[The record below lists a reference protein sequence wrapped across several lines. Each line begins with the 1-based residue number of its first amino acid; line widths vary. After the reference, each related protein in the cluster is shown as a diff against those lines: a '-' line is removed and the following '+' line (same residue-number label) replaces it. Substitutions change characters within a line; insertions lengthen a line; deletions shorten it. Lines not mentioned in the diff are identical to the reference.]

1 MSLLFLAFWAQ
12 LPTLPGTEPPPPPAR
27 LQDEKVETATVASN
41 EKDYDRP
48 EPAPLPEGPV
58 QDRKGPIHRLVF
70 DGMVNPGMGH
80 FIIDG
85 IEAAEAAD
93 AQFVLLEID
102 TPGGLVSTTQDIVQA
117 MLSSKVPIV
126 AWVTPSGAHAA
137 SAGTFITL
145 AAHVAVMAPATR
157 IGAAHPVTGSGQDP
171 EAAGGQHMAR
181 KIENDLLAMVEG
193 VAKTRGRNVEWAKD
207 AVRDSVS
214 ADAEKALEI
223 GVVDLVAKN
232 RAELFEA
239 LASRVVVVD
248 DQKWALQPEG
258 AEIVEV
264 TPSLRDQLLNLL
276 ASPGIA
282 VLLGVLGFLGIIVE
296 IYSPGLIAPGVLGVL
311 ALLCSLVAVEQLPID
326 VGGALLVLAGVGL
339 LVAEL
344 YTPSFGALGFLG
356 IGALT
361 LGSVLL
367 VDLSNP
373 DYDLDPSFALE
384 IWDVLPSLLLVGG
397 FVIWL
402 STFVIRRKR
411 APSATGMESLVG
423 RRAKVL
429 RPVDAQ
435 GGQVFVE
442 GEYWRARSRG
452 GRFEAPGTVKVVEV
466 DGITLVVD
474 ADD

>member
-1 MSLLFLAFWAQ
+1 MNLLLLTLWAQ
-12 LPTLPGTEPPPPPAR
+12 LPTLPGSEPPPPPAR
-27 LQDEKVETATVASN
+27 FEEAVETATVASN
-41 EKDYDRP
+41 DKSYDRP
-48 EPAPLPEGPV
+48 APRPLPEGPV
-58 QDRKGPIHRLVF
+58 EEASGPIHRLVF

-85 IEAAEAAD
+85 IETAESEK
-93 AQFVLLEID
+93 AQLVLLEID

-117 MLSSKVPIV
+117 LLSSQVPVV

-171 EAAGGQHMAR
+171 EAAGGKHMAR

-193 VAKTRGRNVEWAKD
+193 VAKARGRNAEWAKD

-223 GVVDLVAKN
+223 GVVDLVA
-232 RAELFEA
+232 RDRTQLFEA
-239 LASRVVVVD
+239 LEGRVVVVGD
-248 DQKWALQPEG
+248 RKLALHPQG
-258 AEIVEV
+258 AEIVER

-326 VGGALLVLAGVGL
+326 VGGVLFMLAGVGL
-339 LVAEL
+339 LVAEF

-356 IGALT
+356 VGALG
-361 LGSVLL
+361 LGSVLFI
-367 VDLSNP
+367 DLSDPN
-373 DYDLDPSFALE
+373 YDLDPSFALD

-397 FVIWL
+397 FIIWL
-402 STFVIRRKR
+402 SSFVVRRKR
-411 APSATGMESLVG
+411 APSATGMESMVG
-423 RRAKVL
+423 RRARVL
-429 RPVDAQ
+429 RPVDGS

-442 GEYWRARSRG
+442 GEYWRARSKG
-452 GRFEAPGTVKVVEV
+452 ARFESASTVEVVEV
-466 DGITLVVD
+466 DGMTLVVD
-474 ADD
+474 AAD

>member
-1 MSLLFLAFWAQ
+1 MNLLFLALWAQ
-12 LPTLPGTEPPPPPAR
+12 LPTLPGTEPPPPPPR
-27 LQDEKVETATVASN
+27 LEEEVETATVATNDKSYQ
-41 EKDYDRP
+41 KP
-48 EPAPLPEGPV
+48 EPVPLPEGPV
-58 QDRKGPIHRLVF
+58 KDRSGPIHRLVF
-70 DGMVNPGMGH
+70 NGMVNPGMGH
-80 FIIDG
+80 FIMDG
-85 IEAAEAAD
+85 IAGAEAAD

-102 TPGGLVSTTQDIVQA
+102 TPGGLVSTMQDIVQA
-117 MLSSKVPIV
+117 MLSSKVPVV

-171 EAAGGQHMAR
+171 EASGGKHMAR
-181 KIENDLLAMVEG
+181 KIENDILALVEG
-193 VAKTRGRNVEWAKD
+193 VARARGRNAEWAKD

-223 GVVDLVAKN
+223 GVIDLVAKD
-232 RAELFEA
+232 RAELFEG

-248 DQKWALQPEG
+248 DEKWALQPRE
-258 AEIVEV
+258 AEIVEI
-264 TPSLRDQLLNLL
+264 TPSLRDRLLNLL

-296 IYSPGLIAPGVLGVL
+296 IYSPGLVAPGVLGVL

-361 LGSVLL
+361 LGSILL

-373 DYDLDPSFALE
+373 AYDLDPSFALE

-397 FVIWL
+397 FVVWL

-411 APSATGMESLVG
+411 EPSATGMDSLVG

-435 GGQVFVE
+435 SGQVFVG

-452 GRFEAPGTVKVVEV
+452 DRFEAPRTVKVVEV
-466 DGITLVVD
+466 DGMTLVVD